1 MHASAASPASVASVE
16 PEELA
21 AQIDRTLDDIHARL
35 RPGDDPRGIRRDLTD
50 EEYERLRHGMKLA
63 FDAAKLLAPR
73 RGLPNVEGA
82 TAWAREASS
91 ELAMVLPTLP
101 EDLNSSG
108 HDLKRLLDTL

>member
-1 MHASAASPASVASVE
+1 MPTYPGTVASVE

-21 AQIDRTLDDIHARL
+21 AQIDRSLDDLHARL
-35 RPGDDPRGIRRDLTD
+35 GPGDELRGIRADLAE

-82 TAWAREASS
+82 TSWARDASS

-101 EDLNSSG
+101 DDLNSSG